1 MIKQKFYGVIYKY
14 ITTFNFFDMHMISI
28 DSNKSKNQLNVK
40 ISSRNMQWLI
50 ISELRKSTEIQF

>member
-28 DSNKSKNQLNVK
+28 DSNNSNNQLNVK
-40 ISSRNMQWLI
+40 ISSRNMQ
-50 ISELRKSTEIQF
+50 